1 MPVLEEVELMLS
13 QLSTGEKAQILQ
25 WIAQDLSGAMP
36 GIERTPGVVGGE
48 PRIVRTR
55 IPVWVL
61 VQYRKLGM
69 NDSELLA
76 CYPTLRAENLANAW
90 AYYRSHR
97 NEIDTQIIENESEGE
112 RSW

>member
-25 WIAQDLSGAMP
+25 WIAQDLSGAVP

-61 VQYRKLGM
+61 VQARKLGL
-69 NDSELLA
+69 NDSDLLVS
-76 CYPTLRAENLANAW
+76 YPTLRAEDLANAW
-90 AYYRSHR
+90 GYYRSHR
-97 NEIDTQIIENESEGE
+97 NEIDTQIVENESEGE